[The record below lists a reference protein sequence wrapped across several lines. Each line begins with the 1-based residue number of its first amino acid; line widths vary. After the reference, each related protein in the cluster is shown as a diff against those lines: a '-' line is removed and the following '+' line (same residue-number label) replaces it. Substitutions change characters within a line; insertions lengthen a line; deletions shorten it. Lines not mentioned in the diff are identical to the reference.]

1 MFIEEKIEWLKRS
14 FSSVDFQVPYM
25 QAASILKSI
34 EREFIVAKDL
44 NKDLNNLSQNQN
56 HWPDNIK
63 SIIKIKSIDMW
74 DYTQWLAKLDSN
86 TNYWT
91 VLTGGRLSATKHRV
105 YDCKPNALNSLYF
118 LTRNDFFI
126 VDKKYNWFTYFE
138 IDKDNNT
145 ATIYKGG
152 QGLTPFES

>member
-1 MFIEEKIEWLKRS
+1 MFIEEKIEWIKRS
-14 FSSVDFQVPYM
+14 FSSVDFGVPYIH
-25 QAASILKSI
+25 AGSILKSI
-34 EREFIVAKDL
+34 EREFIIAKDL

-63 SIIKIKSIDMW
+63 HLTRIKSIDMW
-74 DYTQWLAKLDSN
+74 DHTEWLAKLDSN

-91 VLTGGRLSATKHRV
+91 VLTGGRLSSTKHMV
-105 YDCKPNALNSLYF
+105 YDCKPNALTSLYF

-138 IDKDNNT
+138 IDKANNT

-152 QGLTPFES
+152 QGITPFES